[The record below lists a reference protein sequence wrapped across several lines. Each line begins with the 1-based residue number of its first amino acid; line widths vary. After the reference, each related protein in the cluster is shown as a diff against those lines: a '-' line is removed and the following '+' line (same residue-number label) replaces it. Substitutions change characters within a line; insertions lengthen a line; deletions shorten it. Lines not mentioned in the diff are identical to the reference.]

1 MSRITRKQIQDLFVH
16 WCKATGRR
24 VSKGYK
30 DVGAWTLQEV
40 LHGWHVCQQGENGT
54 LDDRITLRTFSNR
67 ELWDVLQF
75 SMNERR
81 ESAGENVSSIAVAQA
96 VLEWART
103 PGDHGGN
110 PYCKEFV
117 KLAQRALPDGIP
129 ADLQDAAAEVAERYS
144 GEEMDQFER
153 DAGAVPGFREGD

>member
-1 MSRITRKQIQDLFVH
+1 MSERITNKQVQELFVH

-40 LHGWHVCQQGENGT
+40 LHGWHVCRQGESGT

-81 ESAGENVSSIAVAQA
+81 EA
-96 VLEWART
+96 
-103 PGDHGGN
+103 
-110 PYCKEFV
+110 
-117 KLAQRALPDGIP
+117 
-129 ADLQDAAAEVAERYS
+129 ADAS
-144 GEEMDQFER
+144 K
-153 DAGAVPGFREGD
+153 